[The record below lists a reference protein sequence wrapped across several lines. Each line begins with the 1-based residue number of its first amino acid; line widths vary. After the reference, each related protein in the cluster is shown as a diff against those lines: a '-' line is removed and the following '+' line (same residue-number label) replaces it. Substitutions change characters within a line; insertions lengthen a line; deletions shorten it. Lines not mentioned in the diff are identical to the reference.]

1 LFFKGGTP
9 TFTMMYLDY
18 QTHSDDDDQWFEGLE
33 SGEDES
39 ELSDAVRIQDS
50 IQSLGLGAPLVV
62 EEGTNLKN
70 ALNLLQKKEQN
81 CLLIVSGNK
90 LSGILTERDILLKV
104 TGKGFDLDLVTV
116 EEFMTPN
123 PEHLGPEDPIA
134 YALNKMH
141 IGGFRHVPIV
151 DDDLIPISVISISH
165 IISTIADYF
174 SREIIN
180 LPPLDR
186 LVDSTRQEGG

>member
-1 LFFKGGTP
+1 
-9 TFTMMYLDY
+9 MYFDFY
-18 QTHSDDDDQWFEGLE
+18 INSEDEEQWVEGLE
-33 SGEDES
+33 SSGDEP
-39 ELSDAVRIQDS
+39 EMKEAVRIQDPIS
-50 IQSLGLGAPLVV
+50 SLGLEAPLTAEV
-62 EEGTNLKN
+62 GTNMKN
-70 ALNLLQKKEQN
+70 ALNHLQQKKQN
-81 CLLIVSGNK
+81 CLLIVDNGT

-116 EEFMTPN
+116 EEFMTDN
-123 PEHLGPEDPIA
+123 PEYLSPEDPLA

-151 DDDLIPISVISISH
+151 DDDQRPVGLISISN

-180 LPPLDR
+180 LPPLDH
-186 LVDSTRQEGG
+186 LVDSTHREGG